1 MKKKLLLGKKFILLT
16 LLSISACATPVSWT
30 EPTVMDA
37 FMKNCNPENDEK
49 MKTICT
55 CALDKIKAKYPDAA
69 KADTIPKS
77 EIEKFAT
84 ECVK

>member
-1 MKKKLLLGKKFILLT
+1 
-16 LLSISACATPVSWT
+16 
-30 EPTVMDA
+30 MDA